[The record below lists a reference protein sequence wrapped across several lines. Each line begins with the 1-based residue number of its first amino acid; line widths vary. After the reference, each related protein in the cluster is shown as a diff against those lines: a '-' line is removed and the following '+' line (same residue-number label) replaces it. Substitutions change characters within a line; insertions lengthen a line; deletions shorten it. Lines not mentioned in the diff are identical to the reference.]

1 MRGGSREDK
10 GPRQDESAPKPEP
23 RRRHDGGVNRSRG
36 AVTGGGTGIGRETCL
51 RLNRWGSGAEAQHV
65 AALVQRHGRRALAVE
80 VDVAHDAD
88 VRRMM
93 ARVGDTLGRLDG
105 VVNNAGITTHIGLGD
120 LEAVTD
126 EVWDRIM
133 NVNLRGMFYVARAA
147 APLVRRAG
155 GGAIVN
161 VGSVSGLSGSGSSLP
176 YAVSKAAVHGLT
188 RSLARA
194 LAPDIR
200 VNGVAPG
207 AVATRWW
214 DGRSEDMARIEPTT
228 LFGHT
233 VSTAD
238 VAAAIVGLLQ
248 QDSTTGQ
255 VLTVDGGAHM

>member
-1 MRGGSREDK
+1 MDLRDR
-10 GPRQDESAPKPEP
+10 
-23 RRRHDGGVNRSRG
+23 VVL
-36 AVTGGGTGIGRETCL
+36 VTGGGTGIGRATCL
-51 RLNRWGSGAEAQHV
+51 ELAGWGADVAINFSRSRTEAQAV
-65 AALVQRHGRRALAVE
+65 ATLVQERGRRALAIE
-80 VDVAHDAD
+80 ADVADDGA

-93 ARVGDTLGRLDG
+93 TAIDHSLGRLDA
-105 VVNNAGITTHIGLGD
+105 VVNNAGITAHIGLSD

-126 EVWDRIM
+126 DVWDHIM

-147 APLVRRAG
+147 SPLIRRAG

-200 VNGVAPG
+200 VNAVAPG

-214 DGRSEDMARIEPTT
+214 AGRGEDMARMEPTT
-228 LFGHT
+228 LLGHT
-233 VSTAD
+233 AAAED

-248 QDSTTGQ
+248 QPSTTGQ
-255 VLTVDGGAHM
+255 VLTVDGGAHV

>member
-1 MRGGSREDK
+1 MELTDR
-10 GPRQDESAPKPEP
+10 
-23 RRRHDGGVNRSRG
+23 VVL
-36 AVTGGGTGIGRETCL
+36 VTGGGTGIGRETCL
-51 RLNRWGSGAEAQHV
+51 RLARVGADVVINFSRSRAEAQEV
-65 AALVQRHGRRALAVE
+65 AALIKHHGRRALVVE
-80 VDVAHDAD
+80 ADVAHDAD

-93 ARVGDTLGRLDG
+93 AAIEDTLGRLDG
-105 VVNNAGITTHIGLGD
+105 VVNNAGITEHIGLSE

-133 NVNLRGMFYVARAA
+133 NVNLRGMFYVTRAA
-147 APLVRRAG
+147 APVIRRAG

-188 RSLARA
+188 RSLARG

-200 VNGVAPG
+200 VNAVAPG

-214 DGRSEDMARIEPTT
+214 DGRAQDMARMEPTT
-228 LFGHT
+228 LLGHT
-233 VSTAD
+233 ASAGD

-255 VLTVDGGAHM
+255 VLTVDGGAHV

>member
-1 MRGGSREDK
+1 MDLTGR
-10 GPRQDESAPKPEP
+10 
-23 RRRHDGGVNRSRG
+23 VVL
-36 AVTGGGTGIGRETCL
+36 VTGGGTGIGRETCL
-51 RLNRWGSGAEAQHV
+51 HLARWGADVAINFSRSRAEAQNV
-65 AALVQRHGRRALAVE
+65 AALVQDHGRRALAVE
-80 VDVAHDAD
+80 ADVAHDAH
-88 VRRMM
+88 VRRMV
-93 ARVGDTLGRLDG
+93 ASIGATLGRLDG
-105 VVNNAGITTHIGLGD
+105 VVNNAGITEHLGLGD

-126 EVWDRIM
+126 DVWDRIM
-133 NVNLRGMFYVARAA
+133 DVNLRGMFYVARAA
-147 APLVRRAG
+147 APLIRRAG

-200 VNGVAPG
+200 VNAVAPG

-214 DGRSEDMARIEPTT
+214 DGRADDMARMEPTT
-228 LFGHT
+228 LLGHT
-233 VSTAD
+233 ASAAD

-255 VLTVDGGAHM
+255 VLTVDGGAHV